1 MRFYLTILLL
11 FILHFTGVSQNTKD
25 VGFIK
30 DMSYVE
36 FAPRVKCD
44 SPPETSIESRACLN
58 IELRIVDSLMLSKFN
73 QFLKKVNND
82 SLKAVFKV
90 HQVNWEKERKSIS
103 IHKSNGFEGNYE
115 AIMFMY
121 SMLEQTK
128 LRIKA
133 INAIIEEPY

>member
-73 QFLKKVNND
+73 QF
-82 SLKAVFKV
+82 FK
-90 HQVNWEKERKSIS
+90 NC
-103 IHKSNGFEGNYE
+103 F
-115 AIMFMY
+115 
-121 SMLEQTK
+121 
-128 LRIKA
+128 
-133 INAIIEEPY
+133 